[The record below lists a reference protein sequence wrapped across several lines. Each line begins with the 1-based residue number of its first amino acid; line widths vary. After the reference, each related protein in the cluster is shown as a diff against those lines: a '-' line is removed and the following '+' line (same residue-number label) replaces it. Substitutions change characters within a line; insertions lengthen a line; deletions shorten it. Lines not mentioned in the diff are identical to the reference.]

1 MPASSSATRSRYP
14 RLGRVAAVFALAIAV
29 ARGVA
34 AQARAFVPPDS
45 PIYRDI
51 DRLWAAGLI
60 DTMVT
65 GTRPYTERQIVR
77 LLSEAKRNLDR
88 RAGETEWAARAIVAG
103 LQRYERPSA
112 NGIETVSV
120 EATYLDSPDRAIPAD
135 GNGSIDATI
144 NPLAS
149 YRAGRPLVNGM
160 TTTVE
165 SLVDMSFG
173 RFVAASFQ
181 PRAAM
186 GAPRTGASE
195 GSLRLQSGNVV
206 GAFGNVL
213 IDAGRGYVAFGQSY
227 PSGLLL
233 SGNAPPLDMIR
244 ISMER
249 PAALPWLFRLLGPMY
264 GTLFVAD
271 LGTSHQ
277 DHPHAKLAG
286 YHLSMLPHPN
296 FEIGGEVIDETGG
309 NGSPAGTFTD
319 RVVDLF
325 PVFDLPLLEMLY
337 RGYGNLRFSNKLA
350 GMDARIRVPS
360 VAGMELYTEVAV
372 DDADIRRLRST
383 LLEDG
388 GIIGGLAWT
397 CLLECGRMVA
407 RLEYHQTGIRYYTH
421 TDFSSGVQQQ
431 GNLLGD
437 PLGPRGLG
445 GYATVDA
452 DAGRFGRVQASA
464 AYEVR
469 SGNLYHS
476 VASDSTLSDFRFEQI
491 AHRPGEHRTR
501 VGTEWRT
508 GRVDSRWSVGFGL
521 GLELVTNADFV
532 ADRRRLNGLARVS
545 TEWRP

>member
-1 MPASSSATRSRYP
+1 MPAFSRAIESRCQ
-14 RLGRVAAVFALAIAV
+14 RLGRVAAGLALAMAF
-29 ARGVA
+29 ARGA
-34 AQARAFVPPDS
+34 GGQARAFVPPDA
-45 PIYRDI
+45 PVYRDI
-51 DRLWAAGLI
+51 DRLWSAGLI

-65 GTRPYTERQIVR
+65 GTRPYTEREIVR
-77 LLSEAKRNLDR
+77 LLSEAKRNLGR
-88 RAGETEWAARAIVAG
+88 RAGGTEWAARAITAG
-103 LQRYERPSA
+103 LQRYERASPNS
-112 NGIETVSV
+112 IETVSADV
-120 EATYLDSPDRAIPAD
+120 AFLDSPNRGIPAD
-135 GNGSIDATI
+135 GNGSIDASI

-149 YRAGRPLVNGM
+149 YRAGRPLVNGT

-165 SLVDMSFG
+165 TLVDMSFG
-173 RFVAASFQ
+173 RFVATSFQ

-186 GAPRTGASE
+186 SAPRTSASA
-195 GSLRLQSGNVV
+195 GTLRLQSGSVV
-206 GAFGNVL
+206 GTFGNLV
-213 IDAGRGYVAFGQSY
+213 IDAGRGYLAFGQSY

-233 SGNAPPLDMIR
+233 SGNSPPLDMIR
-244 ISMER
+244 ISTER

-296 FEIGGEVIDETGG
+296 VEIGAEVIDETGG
-309 NGSPAGTFTD
+309 DGAPPGTFPD

-325 PVFDLPLLEMLY
+325 PFFDLPLLEMLY

-350 GMDARIRVPS
+350 GMDAHVRVPS
-360 VAGMELYTEVAV
+360 AAGMEMYAEAAV

-388 GIIGGLAWT
+388 GIIAGVAWS
-397 CLLECGRMVA
+397 CLLECGRLVT

-421 TDFSSGVQQQ
+421 TDFSSGVQEE

-445 GYATVDA
+445 AYAIVDA
-452 DAGRFGRVQASA
+452 EAGRLGRVQVSA
-464 AYEVR
+464 AHEVR

-476 VASDSTLSDFRFEQI
+476 VASDSTLSDFHFEQLL
-491 AHRPGEHRTR
+491 HRPGEHRTR
-501 VGTEWRT
+501 VTTDVHT
-508 GRVDSRWSVGFGL
+508 GRVDSRWSVGVGFGV
-521 GLELVTNADFV
+521 EVVTNADFIP
-532 ADRRRLNGLARVS
+532 DRRRLNSMVRVA